1 MAPSKHKLSPNMPR
15 AMYAKLCKSA
25 QQQLKRS
32 LFRSFNKEGRQGN
45 MLVNN
50 LKLIRLEK
58 NISQEETA
66 GAIGVARSTYA
77 MYESGWR
84 YPGVETLYSI
94 ARFFRVPMEYLYAD
108 DNSHYVDDLTMYLK
122 MGDDQQKINDLY
134 VYLTPYFRGR
144 LIELA
149 ESLKREQ
156 VKLVRDMQNKL
167 RNKTVVYEEMLE
179 PLPEEKLS
187 KVMEQLEKEL
197 AIAVVKTERIEAA
210 DRAEKTELI
219 ESAKSNEASELCED
233 AENDTGGISP
243 YGRKAKIIAKAETDK
258 NVIRAHDVGIVE
270 NGKANLVNHGLISM
284 TGRRGQLFV
293 TDVHGKK
300 YPNGKGGRTAR
311 VLTDEELKSH
321 LEYMNGKTVEDIIK
335 EKRRRNAE
343 KEAAERGGKI

>member
-1 MAPSKHKLSPNMPR
+1 
-15 AMYAKLCKSA
+15 
-25 QQQLKRS
+25 
-32 LFRSFNKEGRQGN
+32 

-134 VYLTPYFRGR
+134 VYLTPYYRGR

-149 ESLKREQ
+149 ENLKCEQ

-167 RNKTVVYEEMLE
+167 RNKTVVYEDMLE

-197 AIAVVKTERIEAA
+197 ALAVVKTEQFEAA
-210 DRAEKTELI
+210 EQIEEAKQAEDTE
-219 ESAKSNEASELCED
+219 K
-233 AENDTGGISP
+233 DTGGISP
-243 YGRKAKIIAKAETDK
+243 YGRKAKIIAKAETDR
-258 NVIRAHDVGIVE
+258 NVIQAHDAGIVE
-270 NGKANLVNHGLISM
+270 DGRANLVNNGLISM

-293 TDVHGKK
+293 TDTEGRK

-321 LEYMNGKTVEDIIK
+321 LEFMNGKTAEDIIK

-343 KEAAERGGKI
+343 RSQKN